1 MTQSGSMKIYLNS
14 GNMQAEISSLGATLV
29 RLSRG
34 ERDLVLGIHNLNDRS
49 INDFYA
55 GAIVGPV
62 ANRVS
67 GGQVKIDG
75 QTFQMECNE
84 GGLTSLHSGDDGL
97 HTLDWEVSDALPD
110 NVSLKTHLPD
120 GYSGLPGNRDISVS
134 YTLSENCLTVTITA
148 QTDKKTPINIAHHP
162 YWALQTDQSKL
173 KLSISAENY
182 LPKAADGV
190 PTGKLQAVANGPF
203 DFTMQREIG
212 LNARLDHNW
221 CLSTVKHETPRPVA
235 ILQASDG
242 LQLNIETT
250 EVGLQVYTG
259 SSLPNLNPTQCTA
272 SPILPN
278 AGIALEAQGWPDA
291 PNKPTFPSIML
302 ETSGTYRQITRY
314 IFTQK

>member
-1 MTQSGSMKIYLNS
+1 MTQSGSMKIYLSS

-34 ERDLVLGIHNLNDRS
+34 ERDLVLGIHNLTDRS

-84 GGLTSLHSGDDGL
+84 GGLNSLHSGDDGL

-134 YTLSENCLTVTITA
+134 YTLSEDCLTVTITA

>member
-1 MTQSGSMKIYLNS
+1 MTQSDSMKIYLNS
-14 GNMQAEISSLGATLV
+14 GNMQAEISPLGATLV
-29 RLSRG
+29 RLSRCD
-34 ERDLVLGIHNLNDRS
+34 RDLILGIHNLNDRS

-67 GGQVKIDG
+67 GGQVNIDG

-97 HTLDWEVSDALPD
+97 HTLDWEVSDVSP
-110 NVSLKTHLPD
+110 NSVSLKVHLPD
-120 GYSGLPGNRDISVS
+120 GYSGLPGNRDISVL
-134 YTLSENCLTVTITA
+134 YTLSGDGLTVTITA

-173 KLSISAENY
+173 KLSISAKNY
-182 LPKAADGV
+182 LPKAANGV
-190 PTGKLQAVANGPF
+190 PTGQIQAVLDGPF

-212 LNARLDHNW
+212 PNARLDHNW
-221 CLSTVKHETPRPVA
+221 CLSNAKHKTPRPVA
-235 ILQASDG
+235 TLQASDG

-259 SSLPNLNPTQCTA
+259 SSLPDLTPTQCTTN
-272 SPILPN
+272 PIRPN

-291 PNKPTFPSIML
+291 PNKRTFPSIML
-302 ETSGTYRQITRY
+302 EPSDTYRQITRY
-314 IFTQK
+314 TFTQK

>member
-1 MTQSGSMKIYLNS
+1 MTQSDSMKIHLNS
-14 GNMQAEISSLGATLV
+14 GNMQAEISPLGATLV

-34 ERDLVLGIHNLNDRS
+34 DRDQILGIHNLTDRS
-49 INDFYA
+49 INNFYA

-67 GGQVKIDG
+67 GGQVNIDG

-97 HTLDWEVSDALPD
+97 HTLDWEVSDVLP
-110 NVSLKTHLPD
+110 NSVSLKVHLPD
-120 GYSGLPGNRDISVS
+120 GYSGLPGNRDISVL
-134 YTLSENCLTVTITA
+134 YTLGGDGLTVTITA

-162 YWALQTDQSKL
+162 YWTLQTDQSKL

-212 LNARLDHNW
+212 PNARLDHNW
-221 CLSTVKHETPRPVA
+221 CLSNAKHETPRPVA
-235 ILQASDG
+235 TLQASDG
-242 LQLNIETT
+242 LQLNIATT

-259 SSLPNLNPTQCTA
+259 SSLPNLNANQCTA
-272 SPILPN
+272 NQIRPN

-291 PNKPTFPSIML
+291 PNRPTFPSIML
-302 ETSGTYRQITRY
+302 EPSDTYRQITQY
-314 IFTQK
+314 TFTQK